1 MSFRPRFF
9 KNTLPDYSN
18 FAENLS
24 FDFVPGLIDN
34 YVEQIE
40 DKFKP
45 IPQNADGGLYVGAAG
60 VAFMYLKLSG
70 SKYFHGKRTQ
80 LLEKAL
86 IYVKVVC

>member
-24 FDFVPGLIDN
+24 FDFVPSLIDN

-45 IPQNADGGLYVGAAG
+45 
-60 VAFMYLKLSG
+60 
-70 SKYFHGKRTQ
+70 
-80 LLEKAL
+80 
-86 IYVKVVC
+86 

>member
-24 FDFVPGLIDN
+24 FDFVPSLIDN